1 MTLASHR
8 LLLDL
13 MALEAEFCRVIMLN
27 SEPPLIPETQKVSQD
42 LVSAH
47 GLVGGCEA
55 AKIAWLP
62 DARIHDG
69 MI

>member
-27 SEPPLIPETQKVSQD
+27 SEPPLIPENQKVSQGRMR
-42 LVSAH
+42 LTNSSELAYM
-47 GLVGGCEA
+47 A
-55 AKIAWLP
+55 A
-62 DARIHDG
+62 
-69 MI
+69 